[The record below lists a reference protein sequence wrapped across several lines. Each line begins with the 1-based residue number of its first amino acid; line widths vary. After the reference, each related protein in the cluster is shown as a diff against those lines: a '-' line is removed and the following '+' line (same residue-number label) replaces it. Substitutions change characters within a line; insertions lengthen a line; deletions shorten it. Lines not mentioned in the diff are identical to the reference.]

1 MMIDSLLVTQIWH
14 AGGGEAGGGEAT
26 GGEASDGGEA
36 SSEAATMRW

>member
-1 MMIDSLLVTQIWH
+1 MMIDSLLVTH